1 MGDIDDIFRAMRE
14 DAKER
19 KQQRLKENTGKLS
32 GIDISFTQDGSGT
45 IHFSTPVGKVLFY
58 PTTNKIQHKKKV
70 MRGNL
75 EKAVSLAKSL
85 GA

>member
-1 MGDIDDIFRAMRE
+1 MGDMGDILRAMRE

-32 GIDISFTQDGSGT
+32 GIDIPFTQSGNLT
-45 IHFSTPVGKVLFY
+45 IHFDTPVGKVLFY
-58 PTTNKIQHKKKV
+58 PTTNKIQHKQKV
-70 MRGNL
+70 TRGNL
-75 EKAVSLAKSL
+75 EKAVALAKSL

>member
-1 MGDIDDIFRAMRE
+1 MGDMGDIFRAMRE

-32 GIDISFTQDGSGT
+32 GIDIPFIQDGSGT

-58 PTTNKIQHKKKV
+58 PTTNKIQHKQKV
-70 MRGNL
+70 TRGNL
-75 EKAVSLAKSL
+75 EMAVALAKSL

>member
-1 MGDIDDIFRAMRE
+1 MGDMGDIFRAMRE
-14 DAKER
+14 NAKER

-32 GIDISFTQDGSGT
+32 GIDIPFIQDGGGT
-45 IHFSTPVGKVLFY
+45 IHFSTPAGKVLFY
-58 PTTNKIQHKKKV
+58 PTTNKIQHKQNV
-70 MRGNL
+70 TRGNL